1 MTDRIYWP
9 LRCGGS
15 RIDTKDM
22 AMEEDIVYPAESLH
36 QGRDVT
42 VPIPFVS
49 MIAGKP
55 TYEHY
60 ERTSE
65 DDPYR
70 AKFWRRM
77 LFIYAI
83 GAIGSAVGI
92 VVLAVLRNA

>member
-42 VPIPFVS
+42 VPIPPVS

-55 TYEHY
+55 TYENY
-60 ERTSE
+60 ERAPE
-65 DDPYR
+65 GNAHR
-70 AKFWRRM
+70 ARVWKWM
-77 LFIYAI
+77 LGIYLF
-83 GAIGSAVGI
+83 AV
-92 VVLAVLRNA
+92 VCALVLAFVRHP